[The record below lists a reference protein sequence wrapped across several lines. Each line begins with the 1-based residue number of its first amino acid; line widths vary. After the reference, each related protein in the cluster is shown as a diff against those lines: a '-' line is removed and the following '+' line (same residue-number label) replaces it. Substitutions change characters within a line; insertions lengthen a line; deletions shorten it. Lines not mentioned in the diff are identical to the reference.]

1 MIFIKQLYSIILMNC
16 LATTE
21 PFNLTHHG
29 KTNDS
34 SPNIETYYFI
44 DQVFTCDDFMNDD
57 YDKPLDIVEIVELP
71 GLEHVAI
78 FKTIWLKL
86 LQRKYKKRYQNRKQ
100 IIEPS
105 STPQP
110 PQ

>member
-1 MIFIKQLYSIILMNC
+1 MNC

-21 PFNLTHHG
+21 SFNLTRHG
-29 KTNDS
+29 KTIHS
-34 SPNIETYYFI
+34 SPNIETYYLI
-44 DQVFTCDDFMNDD
+44 DEVFTCDEFMNDENEE
-57 YDKPLDIVEIVELP
+57 PLDIVKIVELP
-71 GLEHVAI
+71 GLEQIAI

-86 LQRKYKKRYQNRKQ
+86 LQRKCKKRYQTRKQ

-105 STPQP
+105 STLQP

>member
-1 MIFIKQLYSIILMNC
+1 MNC

-21 PFNLTHHG
+21 PFSLTHHG
-29 KTNDS
+29 KTNNS
-34 SPNIETYYFI
+34 SPNIEAYYLI
-44 DQVFTCDDFMNDD
+44 GEVFTCDEFMNDE
-57 YDKPLDIVEIVELP
+57 YEEPLDIVEIVELP
-71 GLEHVAI
+71 GLEQIAI
-78 FKTIWLKL
+78 VKTIWLKL
-86 LQRKYKKRYQNRKQ
+86 LQRKCKKRYQTRKQ